1 MTLNQIKFSFQRV
14 MGDAGFFRGTNSD
27 QDSRFA
33 NKQSKL
39 KSQLRFDKCLERKV
53 DMNKV
58 NVDFLKPWITK
69 RCSEIL
75 GFDDDVVIDFVF
87 NMLDSDKVSSTFTAK
102 SKSLFKSR
110 SFGVCFHREN
120 E

>member
-1 MTLNQIKFSFQRV
+1 

-87 NMLDSDKVSSTFTAK
+87 NMLDSDKVSTMKPTIRNK
-102 SKSLFKSR
+102 RLMKDVYQQK
-110 SFGVCFHREN
+110 
-120 E
+120 